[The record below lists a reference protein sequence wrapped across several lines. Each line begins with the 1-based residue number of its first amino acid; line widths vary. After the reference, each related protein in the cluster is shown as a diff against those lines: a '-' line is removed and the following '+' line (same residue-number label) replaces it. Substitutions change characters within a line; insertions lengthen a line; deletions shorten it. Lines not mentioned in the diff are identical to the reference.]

1 MPAPDEQRDDVDRL
15 YAHLESVE
23 PPADFVARV
32 MARARQSDAV
42 RWPRWQQA
50 GFGVLYVVALA
61 ALAVLAYLMG
71 RELEH
76 AGLRD
81 LLSLAVHDLTLVTD
95 SPGVYLAALRDA
107 IPWLH
112 LLAVTLD
119 VLLLAIST
127 RLVLRVTRPFTG
139 TSTGVLS

>member
-1 MPAPDEQRDDVDRL
+1 MPAPDEQRDDVDRV
-15 YAHLESVE
+15 YAHLASVE

-42 RWPRWQQA
+42 RRPRWQQA
-50 GFGVLYVVALA
+50 GFGALYVVALV
-61 ALAVLAYLMG
+61 ALAVLAYLTG

-81 LLSLAVHDLTLVTD
+81 LLSLAVHDIALVTD

-112 LLAVTLD
+112 LLAVIFD
-119 VLLLAIST
+119 VALLAIAT
-127 RLVLRVTRPFTG
+127 RLVLRVTRPNAG
-139 TSTGVLS
+139 TSSGAVT